1 MISASIGAAI
11 LTFGLASTASA
22 EVDFG
27 KPGEPVKL
35 VVGYQPYYTASW
47 SGVVLN
53 GKDLW
58 KKDLPKGSSV
68 KFEIGLQKLRK

>member
-1 MISASIGAAI
+1 MNKILSKMISASIGAAI

-58 KKDLPKGSSV
+58 KKYLPKGY
-68 KFEIGLQKLRK
+68 KL